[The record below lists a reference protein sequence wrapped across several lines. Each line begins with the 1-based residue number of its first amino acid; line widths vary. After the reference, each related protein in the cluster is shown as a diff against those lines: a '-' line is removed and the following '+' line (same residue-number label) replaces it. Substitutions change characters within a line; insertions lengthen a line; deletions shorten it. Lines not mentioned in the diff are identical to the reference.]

1 MKEEAEKK
9 EKEHERI
16 IKERK
21 KEYERIVK
29 EREAQ
34 EANLKTDYE

>member
-1 MKEEAEKK
+1 MKDEAEKK

-16 IKERK
+16 IEERK
-21 KEYERIVK
+21 KEHERIVK